1 MKVAWHLFHHA
12 HREHWAIEGYHRAI
26 KQVCGAAKFFVRCK
40 QAIRNHLFCS
50 LRAFVELELQRWR
63 GEIKSWYG
71 LKRHLA
77 DAAVTH
83 FIHQR
88 TRAYSA

>member
-1 MKVAWHLFHHA
+1 MKVAWATFEQA
-12 HREHWAIEGYHRAI
+12 HREHWAIESYHRAI
-26 KQVCGAAKFFVRCK
+26 KQVCHAERFFVRCQ

-71 LKRHLA
+71 LKRHVA
-77 DAAVTH
+77 DQAMTA
-83 FIHQR
+83 FIQQR
-88 TRAYSA
+88 TRAHSA

>member
-1 MKVAWHLFHHA
+1 MARATFDHA
-12 HREHWAIEGYHRAI
+12 RREHWAIEGYHRVI
-26 KQVCGAAKFFVRCK
+26 KQVCHAERFFVRCQ

-63 GEIKSWYG
+63 GEIKSGYG

-77 DAAVTH
+77 DAVVTH
-83 FIHQR
+83 FIQQR
-88 TRAYSA
+88 TRAYGA

>member
-1 MKVAWHLFHHA
+1 MKVAWSTFAQA
-12 HREHWAIEGYHRAI
+12 HQEHWVIESDHRAI
-26 KQVCGAAKFFVRCK
+26 KQVCHAERFFVRCQ

-63 GEIKSWYG
+63 AEIKSWYG

-77 DAAVTH
+77 DAVVTS
-83 FIHQR
+83 FIQQR
-88 TRAYSA
+88 TRAHSA

>member
-1 MKVAWHLFHHA
+1 MKVAWNTFHQA
-12 HREHWAIEGYHRAI
+12 HQEHWSIESYHRAI
-26 KQVCGAAKFFVRCK
+26 KQVCCAERFFVRGK

-77 DAAVTH
+77 DAVVTN
-83 FIHQR
+83 FIQQR
-88 TRAYSA
+88 TRAHGA